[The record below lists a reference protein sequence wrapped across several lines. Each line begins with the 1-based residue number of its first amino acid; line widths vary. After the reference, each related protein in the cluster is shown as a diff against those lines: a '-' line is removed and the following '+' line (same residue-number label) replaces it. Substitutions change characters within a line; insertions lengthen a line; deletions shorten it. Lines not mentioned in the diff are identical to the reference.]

1 MGRAYANV
9 LKGEMTRKKILKLL
23 AENYALSVA
32 FISHSLLLSYTAT
45 MKHLKILKEQDL
57 IVMWKGK
64 KGYTE
69 SAESIF
75 RTIERDHK
83 QKFIQTVV

>member
-1 MGRAYANV
+1 MARAYANV

-32 FISHSLLLSYTAT
+32 FISHSILLSYTAT

-57 IVMWKGK
+57 IEMWKEQGRIYVALK
-64 KGYTE
+64 EKAQE
-69 SAESIF
+69 LK
-75 RTIERDHK
+75 RVLNDK
-83 QKFIQTVV
+83 